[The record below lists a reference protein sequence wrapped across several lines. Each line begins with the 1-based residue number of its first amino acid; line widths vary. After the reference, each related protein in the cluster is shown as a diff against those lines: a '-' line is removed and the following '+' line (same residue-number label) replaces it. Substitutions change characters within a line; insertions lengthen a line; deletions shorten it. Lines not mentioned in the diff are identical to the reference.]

1 MDLIAYALAKKHS
14 QESGGG
20 GSQPVESAI
29 TIGNNGNWFIKGID
43 TGLSADPHK
52 NLVEVDG
59 ILKADTE
66 KRNLV
71 VLKDGEETIVG
82 EYTSGIELSNITQ
95 LFEEE

>member
-1 MDLIAYALAKKHS
+1 MDLLAYALAKKNT
-14 QESGGG
+14 
-20 GSQPVESAI
+20 SAVI
-29 TIGNNGNWFIKGID
+29 EETLNNSIKIGENGNWFIKGID

-52 NLVEVDG
+52 NLVDVDG

-71 VLKDGEETIVG
+71 VIKDGEETVVG

-95 LFEEE
+95 LFEN

>member
-1 MDLIAYALAKKHS
+1 MDLLTYALARKHS
-14 QESGGG
+14 SSSSE
-20 GSQPVESAI
+20 VVDSAI
-29 TIGNNGNWFIKGID
+29 TIGDNGNWFIKGID

-71 VLKDGEETIVG
+71 VVKDGSETIVG
-82 EYTSGIELSNITQ
+82 EYTSGIELDNIVQ
-95 LFEEE
+95 LFET